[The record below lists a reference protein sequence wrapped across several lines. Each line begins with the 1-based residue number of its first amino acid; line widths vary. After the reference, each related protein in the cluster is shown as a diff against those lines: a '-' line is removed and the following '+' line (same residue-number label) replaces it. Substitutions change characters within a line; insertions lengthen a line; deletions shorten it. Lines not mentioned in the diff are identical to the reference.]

1 MRYTACV
8 RKWMIGGA
16 AAFVVVLAVVG
27 GLYFVM
33 NSRTYQLTGELVDR
47 VETDQKRVALTFDD
61 GPTERTPEVLRML
74 AELRVP
80 ATFYLVGGELA
91 AHPEYGA
98 AIAAAGHEIGNH
110 SYSHRRMVLIS
121 GDTVRSEIERTDAEI
136 RRTGYQGP
144 ITFRPPYGKKLWSLP
159 SYLAEHDRTTVTWD
173 VEPDSAG
180 GAGREAI
187 VADTLAQTRP
197 GSIILLHVMH
207 GSESAAAVPEIV
219 RGLRAQGYEFTTVSD
234 LSSRR

>member
-1 MRYTACV
+1 M
-8 RKWMIGGA
+8 RKWLIGGA
-16 AAFVVVLAVVG
+16 AAVALLLVIVA
-27 GLYFVM
+27 GLYVLM
-33 NSRTYQLTGELVDR
+33 NSRTYQLTGRLVDR
-47 VETDQKRVALTFDD
+47 VDTDEKLVALTFDD
-61 GPTERTPEVLRML
+61 GPTERTPEILRTL

-80 ATFYLVGGELA
+80 ATFYLIGDNLA

-121 GDTVRSEIERTDAEI
+121 GDTVRAEIERTDTEI

-144 ITFRPPYGKKLWSLP
+144 ITFRPPYGKKLWALP

-180 GAGREAI
+180 GATRAAI
-187 VADTLAQTRP
+187 VDDTLAQTKP
-197 GSIILLHVMH
+197 GSIVLLHVMH
-207 GSESAAAVPEIV
+207 GHESAAALPEIV
-219 RGLRAQGYEFTTVSD
+219 SGLRARGYDFTTVSD
-234 LSSRR
+234 LLRRAPA

>member
-1 MRYTACV
+1 
-8 RKWMIGGA
+8 
-16 AAFVVVLAVVG
+16 
-27 GLYFVM
+27 M
-33 NSRTYQLTGELVDR
+33 NSRTYQLTGTLVDR
-47 VETDQKRVALTFDD
+47 VDTDEKLVALTFDD
-61 GPTERTPEVLRML
+61 GPTDRTPEILRML

-80 ATFYLVGGELA
+80 ATFYLVGEDLA

-121 GDTVRSEIERTDAEI
+121 GDTVRDEIERTDAEI

-159 SYLAEHDRTTVTWD
+159 NYLADHDRTTVTWD

-180 GAGREAI
+180 GATREAI
-187 VADTLAQTRP
+187 VTDTLAQTEP
-197 GSIILLHVMH
+197 GSIVLLHVMH
-207 GSESAAAVPEIV
+207 GGESATAVPDIV
-219 RGLRAQGYEFTTVSD
+219 TGLRAQGYRFVTVSD
-234 LSSRR
+234 LLAR